1 MIKKYFISLFILLFN
16 CTQDSIDNNKKS
28 NGDLL
33 NNKVLNIAPNGSEK
47 YLNYNSD
54 FITIRI
60 FSSASVNF
68 QKFTPSSPWT
78 VNEKIFYNELH
89 FGFLF

>member
-33 NNKVLNIAPNGSEK
+33 NNKVLNITPNGSEK

-54 FITIRI
+54 YI
-60 FSSASVNF
+60 FDQKKLRTYDLILPKSSLAEIDSDPFAEEYV
-68 QKFTPSSPWT
+68 
-78 VNEKIFYNELH
+78 
-89 FGFLF
+89 